1 MCWSITGSNYDIDLD
16 FEDDLTLGEKVKL
29 SEHVVASLQVM
40 ECPHVLF
47 PHQISGCDYGAL
59 IPVMKWLLKILRESR
74 DQRGIINRR
83 QGLLNY
89 KIRTENT
96 TYM

>member
-1 MCWSITGSNYDIDLD
+1 MCWSITGSNYDIDLE
-16 FEDDLTLGEKVKL
+16 FEDDLTRGQKVKL
-29 SEHVVASLQVM
+29 AERVVASLQIM
-40 ECPHVLF
+40 ACPFTIF

-59 IPVMKWLLKILRESR
+59 VPVIKWLLKILRESR
-74 DQRGIINRR
+74 DVRGLINRR

-89 KIRTENT
+89 KLRTDNA